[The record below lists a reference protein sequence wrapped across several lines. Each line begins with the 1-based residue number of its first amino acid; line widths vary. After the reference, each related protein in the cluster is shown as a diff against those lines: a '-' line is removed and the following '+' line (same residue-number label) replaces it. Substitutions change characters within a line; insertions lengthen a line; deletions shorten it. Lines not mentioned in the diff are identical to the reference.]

1 MAMTGVVPDH
11 VDPSLVR
18 HFDFYNDERYR
29 QAGGVYEGIDRL
41 RAEGAPGI
49 FYTPEYGGHWVIHDH
64 ELVFQAARATDIFTS
79 RLMGIPAPPGQEEQ
93 FSPPITVDPPEHEKY
108 RKPIVQA
115 FTPKLMQALEGHIRE
130 LAIRLIDKIAGDGR
144 CDFVAAVAEP
154 MPVMIFMELMGMPL
168 ERLHEFR
175 ALVPLC
181 LLNHDEES
189 RMAAMMQ
196 VAGEMWTLI
205 EQRKAKRENDLI
217 SMLVDIQIDGRPVTD
232 EECIG
237 FATQIFFAGLD
248 TVTNAMSF
256 GTFRLAKE
264 QALQTHLRENPKDI
278 VAASE
283 ELLRCYA
290 PAQPTRGV
298 TRDIEWNGVRFGK
311 RDRVLLF
318 LAAANRDPK
327 AFDDPTQV
335 DLNRKT
341 PHMAFSAGPHRC
353 LGSHLA
359 RLELQIMYTELL
371 SRVPQFRL
379 DPDAPPRYHGG
390 IVIGMESLPLVWDA
404 A

>member
-1 MAMTGVVPDH
+1 MATQSVIPEH

-18 HFDFYNDERYR
+18 QFDFYNDQRYTE
-29 QAGGVYEGIDRL
+29 ASGIYEGIDQL

-49 FYTPEYGGHWVIHDH
+49 FYTPAYGGHWVIHDH

-93 FSPPITVDPPEHEKY
+93 FAPPITVDPPEHEKY

-115 FTPKLMQALEGHIRE
+115 FTPKLMQALEGHIRA
-130 LAIRLIDKIAGDGR
+130 LAVRLVDAVATDGK
-144 CDFVAAVAEP
+144 CDFVAAIAEP
-154 MPVMIFMELMGMPL
+154 MPVIIFMELMGMPL

-181 LLNHDEES
+181 LLNHDETS
-189 RMAAMMQ
+189 RMAAMGQ
-196 VAGEMWTLI
+196 VAGEMWALI
-205 EQRKAKRENDLI
+205 QQRRAKRENDLI
-217 SMLVDIQIDGRPVTD
+217 STLVDITIDGRPVTD
-232 EECIG
+232 EECVG

-256 GTFRLAKE
+256 GTLRLAKD
-264 QALQTHLRENPKDI
+264 QALQTHLRENPGDI

-283 ELLRCYA
+283 ELLRTHA

-298 TRDIEWNGVRFGK
+298 TRDLEWNGVRFAK

-327 AFDDPTQV
+327 AFDRPTEV
-335 DLNRKT
+335 DLERKT

-371 SRVPQFRL
+371 KRVPQFRL
-379 DPDAPPRYHGG
+379 DPDNPPHYHGG
-390 IVIGMESLPLVWDA
+390 IVIGMDSLPLVWDVG
-404 A
+404 